1 MKDSGEHKFEKPSNR
16 SVSSKSF
23 REEIKADVAKLQ
35 RHANDYCNGD
45 LHKDY
50 LVEMLKVILNKLK

>member
-1 MKDSGEHKFEKPSNR
+1 MSDSGEHKFEKPSKKE
-16 SVSSKSF
+16 VSDKSF
-23 REEIKADVAKLQ
+23 RQEIKADVAQL
-35 RHANDYCNGD
+35 HSAAIDYCNGD

>member
-1 MKDSGEHKFEKPSNR
+1 MSDSGEHKFEKPSKR

-35 RHANDYCNGD
+35 RHANDYYNGD

-50 LVEMLKVILNKLK
+50 LVEILKVILNKLK